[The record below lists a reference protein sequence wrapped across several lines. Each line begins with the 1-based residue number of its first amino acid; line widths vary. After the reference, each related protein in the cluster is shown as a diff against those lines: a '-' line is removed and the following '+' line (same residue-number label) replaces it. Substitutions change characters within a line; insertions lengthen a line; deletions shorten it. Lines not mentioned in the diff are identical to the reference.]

1 MSRMIL
7 ALVLGLIIAAAL
19 VTYSDCGE
27 PRAAVA
33 EYVKPKMN
41 VAPPAQINKGVAEDF
56 LLLLEGDHVRVLFRA
71 KAGAGSIRFLSLSAG
86 SRLDII
92 NPLAG
97 AEKYVLRREQG
108 WQTYPHA
115 VAGQVVT
122 VILRE
127 SGGGAI
133 PEWDL
138 PGCSDAVV
146 RIDNALILSPHGAQV
161 GAPLGARCPVCGA
174 VLDW

>member
-1 MSRMIL
+1 MRRIIL
-7 ALVLGLIIAAAL
+7 ALAL
-19 VTYSDCGE
+19 MVVVSLAG
-27 PRAAVA
+27 VVSA
-33 EYVKPKMN
+33 EYVKPRMA
-41 VAPPAQINKGVAEDF
+41 VAPSAQQAAGAAEDF
-56 LLLLEGDHVRVLFRA
+56 LLLHDGDHVRVRFRER
-71 KAGAGSIRFLSLSAG
+71 AGPGSIRFLSLSDS

-92 NPLAG
+92 NPLVG
-97 AEKYVLRREQG
+97 AEKYVFRKEQG
-108 WQTYPHA
+108 WQTYPHV

-127 SGGGAI
+127 SGGNAI

-146 RIDNALILSPHGAQV
+146 RIENAAIFAPDGAEV
-161 GAPLGARCPVCGA
+161 GVPLGARCPACGA

>member
-1 MSRMIL
+1 MRKMFAAL
-7 ALVLGLIIAAAL
+7 ALLLVVSLAGAA
-19 VTYSDCGE
+19 S
-27 PRAAVA
+27 A
-33 EYVKPKMN
+33 EYVRPKLA
-41 VAPPAQINKGVAEDF
+41 VTPPAQINRGAAEDF
-56 LLLLEGDHVRVLFRA
+56 LLLHDGDHVRVLFREE
-71 KAGAGSIRFLSLSAG
+71 AGRGSIRFLSLSAD

-92 NPLAG
+92 NPLVG
-97 AEKYVLRREQG
+97 AEKYVFGKEQG

-127 SGGGAI
+127 TGTPAVPG
-133 PEWDL
+133 WDL

-146 RIDNALILSPHGAQV
+146 RIENAAIFAPHDTEEGGPGV
-161 GAPLGARCPVCGA
+161 RCPVCGA

>member
-1 MSRMIL
+1 MRRMLSAVVLLFVMSL
-7 ALVLGLIIAAAL
+7 AG
-19 VTYSDCGE
+19 G
-27 PRAAVA
+27 AVA
-33 EYVKPKMN
+33 EYVRPKMA
-41 VAPPAQINKGVAEDF
+41 VAPTSQKAAGAAEDF
-56 LLLLEGDHVRVLFRA
+56 LLLHDGAHVRVRFREQ
-71 KAGAGSIRFLSLSAG
+71 AGPASIRFLSLSDS

-92 NPLAG
+92 NPLVG
-97 AEKYVLRREQG
+97 AEKYVFRKEQG

-127 SGGGAI
+127 TGAGAVS
-133 PEWDL
+133 EWDL
-138 PGCSDAVV
+138 PGCSDVVV
-146 RIDNALILSPHGAQV
+146 RIDNAAIFAPDGAEV

>member
-1 MSRMIL
+1 MRKMLSAL
-7 ALVLGLIIAAAL
+7 ALLFVISLSGVA
-19 VTYSDCGE
+19 S
-27 PRAAVA
+27 A
-33 EYVKPKMN
+33 EYVRPKTA
-41 VAPPAQINKGVAEDF
+41 VAPPARRAKGSAEDF
-56 LLLLEGDHVRVLFRA
+56 LLLRDGDHIRVLFRE
-71 KAGAGSIRFLSLSAG
+71 KAGRGSIRFLSLSDN

-92 NPLAG
+92 NPLVG
-97 AEKYVLRREQG
+97 AEKYVFRKEQD
-108 WQTYPHA
+108 WQTYPHV

-127 SGGGAI
+127 AGGKGV

-146 RIDNALILSPHGAQV
+146 RIDNAAIFAPNGAEV
-161 GAPLGARCPVCGA
+161 GDPLGARCPVCGA

>member
-1 MSRMIL
+1 MRR
-7 ALVLGLIIAAAL
+7 VCAAL
-19 VTYSDCGE
+19 TLMITMSLAG
-27 PRAAVA
+27 AASA
-33 EYVKPKMN
+33 EYVRPKMN
-41 VAPPAQINKGVAEDF
+41 VAPPAQVNKGGAEDF
-56 LLLLEGDHVRVLFRA
+56 LLLRDGDHVRVLFRA
-71 KAGAGSIRFLSLSAG
+71 KAGARSLRFLSLSAG

-97 AEKYVLRREQG
+97 AEKYVFRRGQG
-108 WQTYPHA
+108 WQTYPHV

-122 VILRE
+122 IILRE
-127 SGGGAI
+127 SGGDPF